1 MGMVVARMK
10 IRFPWRWSLCLLPF
24 VLLLVVMFIFIWCHC
39 VLLLFFQIIDHHY
52 HSSYHYYYAI
62 LCCLRVIILFIELDD
77 GKIYRKAPYFMVKT
91 MVSCRFSLKPTQWT
105 ITSLW
110 SDPAA
115 AAGAAAQ
122 SRRECRLRPG
132 SCQVSWRERM
142 GQRRNTVGCGSII
155 QRCTFLV
162 VFPRFSG
169 WVSMIKREW
178 GHMIALKWIELSKG
192 RLPMA
197 KPKTQAASVVSPTL
211 KGLTWGQLATCI
223 QTP

>member
-155 QRCTFLV
+155 QRCTYFGGFPKIFRLSFYDQAGV
-162 VFPRFSG
+162 GSHDSTELNFPRAACP
-169 WVSMIKREW
+169 WRNRR
-178 GHMIALKWIELSKG
+178 H
-192 RLPMA
+192 
-197 KPKTQAASVVSPTL
+197 KPL
-211 KGLTWGQLATCI
+211 LW
-223 QTP
+223 